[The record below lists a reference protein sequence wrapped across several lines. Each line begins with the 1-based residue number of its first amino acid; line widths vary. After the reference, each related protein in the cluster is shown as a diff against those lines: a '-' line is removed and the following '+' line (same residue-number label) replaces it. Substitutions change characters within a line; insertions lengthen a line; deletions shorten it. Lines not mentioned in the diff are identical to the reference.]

1 MRISCNQDQKTEVQ
15 LADVELALTYR
26 LVNATSI
33 EGLHSPIS
41 SAGVVILDK
50 AVVVSFAAEFLLGFV
65 NQSPKERE

>member
-1 MRISCNQDQKTEVQ
+1 M
-15 LADVELALTYR
+15 ADVEFALAYR
-26 LVNATSI
+26 LVDTTSI

-65 NQSPKERE
+65 NQSP

>member
-1 MRISCNQDQKTEVQ
+1 MIRKQVKMAGVEFV
-15 LADVELALTYR
+15 LAYR
-26 LVNATSI
+26 LVDTTSI

-41 SAGVVILDK
+41 SAGVVILDE